1 MIYRKL
7 ADLLHLD
14 DERFDESH
22 IEAIKHSVEH
32 YGSAK
37 VTVTLNLKPLSSLLG
52 SVNGQD
58 VIIPMF
64 EAVRTVKVVRPI
76 SEGKEQLYVGH
87 VKLEIY
93 VDPDGEIVT
102 FDELP
107 VGQEELPFN

>member
-22 IEAIKHSVEH
+22 VEAIKHAVEH

-37 VTVTLNLKPLSSLLG
+37 VTVTLNLKPLSSLHG
-52 SVNGQD
+52 VVDSQP

-76 SEGKEQLYVGH
+76 EGGKEQLDAGH

-107 VGQEELPFN
+107 VGQEELDFQ

>member
-37 VTVTLNLKPLSSLLG
+37 LTITVDLKPKSALAG
-52 SVNGQD
+52 VVNSQP
-58 VIIPMF
+58 VTIPMF
-64 EAVRTVKVVRPI
+64 EMVRQVKVTQPI
-76 SEGKEQLYVGH
+76 SDGKEQLNLGYV
-87 VKLEIY
+87 KKEIY

-107 VGQEELPFN
+107 VGQEELPF